1 MSHDDV
7 ATRVIAVLTERLGID
22 AETVT
27 LNAELADD
35 LGVDSVDAVEFA
47 LALEREFNLTLPDAI
62 LVDVRTVQQA
72 IDLICQH
79 VEAATEVAP
88 S

>member
-7 ATRVIAVLTERLGID
+7 AIRVIRVLTDRLGI
-22 AETVT
+22 ATETVMPT
-27 LNAELADD
+27 ALLADD

-62 LVDVRTVQQA
+62 LVDVRTVQEA
-72 IDLICQH
+72 IDLIREH
-79 VEAATEVAP
+79 AGAASEVAP